1 MTDELERL
9 DGEIQRLRQEA
20 AAVARMPPTIAE
32 RFAQTEAE
40 LRQAEQLYRTHG
52 LAVSGTGHPTEAAHL
67 KQQAVIGLCM
77 TIGAD
82 KILKV
87 ERDRIAAAGE
97 GIAAPDK
104 TRRLADLEHAILQM
118 AARRELLLR
127 QREVPGKFLPRD
139 VHPELVIMLQAAVE
153 RLAAR

>member
-1 MTDELERL
+1 MTDLETL
-9 DGEIQRLRQEA
+9 DAEIQRLRQEA

-67 KQQAVIGLCM
+67 QRLTLIGLCM
-77 TIGAD
+77 VTGAD
-82 KILKV
+82 RILKV
-87 ERDRIAAAGE
+87 ERDRITAAGE
-97 GIAAPDK
+97 GVSAADK
-104 TRRLADLEHAILQM
+104 AKRLVDLDRAILRT

-127 QREVPGKFLPRD
+127 EHEAPGEFLPRLE
-139 VHPELVIMLQAAVE
+139 VHPELAVLPQADVE
-153 RLAAR
+153 LAAR